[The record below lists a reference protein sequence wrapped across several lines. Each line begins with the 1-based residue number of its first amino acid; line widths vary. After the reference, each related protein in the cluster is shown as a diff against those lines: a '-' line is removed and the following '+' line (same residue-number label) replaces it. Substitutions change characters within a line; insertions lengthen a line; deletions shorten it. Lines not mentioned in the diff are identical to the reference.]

1 MKISR
6 LTTEYLHVYVET
18 DIDPRSGTVQFAF
31 MQDDSEPAVSDW
43 TSGSWDSSVASSP
56 YKARCLVGTGGKTL
70 NVGNY
75 KVWVKISDSPE
86 IPVRKLKE
94 LLTVF

>member
-6 LTTEYLHVYVET
+6 LSTEYLHVYVET
-18 DIDPRSGTVQFAF
+18 DVDPRNDSVQFAF
-31 MQDDSEPAVSDW
+31 MSTDSEPSTGDW
-43 TSGSWDSSVASSP
+43 VSGSWDSSVAASP
-56 YKARCLVGTGGKTL
+56 YKARCLVGTGGKAL
-70 NVGNY
+70 GVGNY
-75 KVWVKISDSPE
+75 RVWVKISDSPE